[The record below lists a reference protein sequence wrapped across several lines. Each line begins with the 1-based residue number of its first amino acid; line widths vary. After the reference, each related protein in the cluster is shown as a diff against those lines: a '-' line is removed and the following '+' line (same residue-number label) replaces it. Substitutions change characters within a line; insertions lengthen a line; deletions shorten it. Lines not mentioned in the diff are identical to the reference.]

1 MCGGISRRF
10 RRVAV
15 QPDNRRIT
23 NINLLFTGISSR
35 PRGQGGEKQINKNNA
50 DCPLGGRRTSV
61 ISRILRVGDPPL
73 PPPHMCKCGYGAP
86 RRCAGRAPHCMPPY
100 TRSRAARDPHRSS
113 SSPRRIPTVEQGP
126 VREILRINLPARSH
140 ASNHRLAPP
149 AAASA
154 RPNITLPILTYRR
167 RRRRH

>member
-1 MCGGISRRF
+1 MRNIGKSQYGGISRRF

-23 NINLLFTGISSR
+23 NINLLFTEISSR

-50 DCPLGGRRTSV
+50 DCPLGVRRTSV

-86 RRCAGRAPHCMPPY
+86 RRCAGRAPHCTPPY
-100 TRSRAARDPHRSS
+100 TRSRARAIRTGRHPPHSVFPLSSKGQYERSYASTSLRDPMRQITVLRLR
-113 SSPRRIPTVEQGP
+113 PQRAPVPT
-126 VREILRINLPARSH
+126 
-140 ASNHRLAPP
+140 
-149 AAASA
+149 
-154 RPNITLPILTYRR
+154 
-167 RRRRH
+167 